1 MGGNQS
7 NLIPMPF
14 GFDYMTIAFRYTD
27 RIRIYYATDQ
37 EINIVR
43 EIIQRNWRGI
53 QQEELKLGSGYQFKL
68 KDNPFAEYSSAA
80 EAIEARKLACH
91 LLYGLYNQGIKL
103 LISSDLTQTTDL
115 ATWLFHRE
123 QTVPAQFPFAC
134 IGVSGYD
141 KLQFINFPQNM
152 HSIFQDV
159 VARNWPQTI
168 QETKIIGDVYQ
179 IKLKGTPWS
188 SMGGAENIQ
197 SKTLIKALL
206 NDLEMRQWILYG
218 SSNLRGNAD
227 TLFFRYDPSLPS
239 DGSRLAG
246 FVISLNRNDRLRLID
261 APPESIECARS
272 MVTQFWR
279 RGLQQEK
286 QKFNA
291 YEFKMAGHPWWA
303 DGEEAVDTRFF
314 MCKLFEGLMSI
325 GWRVQIA
332 IDLTRKLNDKSV
344 LTFQRC
350 APMSVPMFCLSL
362 NWTDKIRFINAPQN
376 VVDALTAETKRVWL
390 FGVARERMY
399 GPSFELKLNGNPWS
413 YGMNGHD
420 GAHGRVLLKYLIKTC
435 ANMGWFVI
443 LSADVSA
450 KFVHQDKGP
459 DYPIDVHSLWFMR
472 MDAMAPP
479 PQAASGMPPLGFA
492 SGMQQQPGATF
503 GFSTAP
509 PAYAPPAY

>member
-1 MGGNQS
+1 MR
-7 NLIPMPF
+7 L
-14 GFDYMTIAFRYTD
+14 YTA
-27 RIRIYYATDQ
+27 IHSSPG
-37 EINIVR
+37 
-43 EIIQRNWRGI
+43 IQREKKI
-53 QQEELKLGSGYQFKL
+53 LSSGYEFKL
-68 KDNPFAEYSSAA
+68 NGNPFAEYSPVT
-80 EAIEARKLACH
+80 EGIEARKLACN
-91 LLYGLYNQGIKL
+91 LLHNLFNEGIKL

-123 QTVPAQFPFAC
+123 QTVPEQFPFAC

-188 SMGGAENIQ
+188 SMEDVENIH

-227 TLFFRYDPSLPS
+227 TLFFRYVPSLPN
-239 DGSRLAG
+239 DCSRLIG
-246 FVISLNRNDRLRLID
+246 FVINLIRNDRMRLID
-261 APPESIECARS
+261 APPESVNSARS
-272 MVTQFWR
+272 MVTQFWK
-279 RGLQQEK
+279 RGITKEMK
-286 QKFNA
+286 KFNA
-291 YEFKMAGHPWWA
+291 YEFKLGGHPWWA

-350 APMSVPMFCLSL
+350 APMSVPIFCLSL
-362 NWTDKIRFINAPQN
+362 NWTDKIRFINAPQD
-376 VVDALTAETKRVWL
+376 VVDALTAETERVWL
-390 FGVARERMY
+390 FGVNKEQKF
-399 GPSFELKLNGNPWS
+399 GDSFELELNGNPWG
-413 YGMNGHD
+413 YDMNGHD
-420 GAHGRVLLKYLIKTC
+420 GAHGHVLLKYLVKMC
-435 ANMGWFVI
+435 ATMGWLVL

-450 KFVHQDKGP
+450 KFVHQDKRT
-459 DYPIDVHSLWFMR
+459 DYSTDVHSLWFIGME
-472 MDAMAPP
+472 ALIAP
-479 PQAASGMPPLGFA
+479 S
-492 SGMQQQPGATF
+492 
-503 GFSTAP
+503 
-509 PAYAPPAY
+509 